1 MLWYHAGEAG
11 MRSLVSSVAIQ
22 LWDALDRVTLLMD
35 LGEYSEDPFDLQSK
49 YGWEIGSGAVT
60 RSRQEAADYRR
71 AMRAL
76 EEQKAT
82 LKESLSQIADDFRH
96 LNGRLD
102 ALLFSF

>member
-1 MLWYHAGEAG
+1 MQGRQGCVPL
-11 MRSLVSSVAIQ
+11 SLLLLSQ

>member
-1 MLWYHAGEAG
+1 

-76 EEQKAT
+76 EEPW
-82 LKESLSQIADDFRH
+82 LPLRSLS
-96 LNGRLD
+96 LRLLMISD
-102 ALLFSF
+102 TSMVVLMRFSSLSE